1 VQYTEQEI
9 ADKVATLKAVNQV
22 IFDNTSKLGGTTLL
36 HLWFIDTVE
45 ERILDSKSDFPSW
58 VMKKSMDQILSLYFE
73 QDRFFTLHYGY
84 EDNSEAITEWLLENK
99 CMVSVDDVEDDSDIY
114 TDFDS
119 TRDLV
124 ADHEQTRMADAEMG
138 DL

>member
-1 VQYTEQEI
+1 MQYTEEQI

-22 IFDNTSKLGGTTLL
+22 VSDNSVKLGSLTLL
-36 HLWFIDTVE
+36 HLWFADTVE
-45 ERILDSKSDFPSW
+45 ERILDSKGDYPSW

-73 QDRFFTLHYGY
+73 QDRFFTLMYGY
-84 EDNSEAITEWLLENK
+84 EDNSEAITDWLLENG
-99 CMVSVDDVEDDSDIY
+99 CMVNVDEE
-114 TDFDS
+114 DS